1 MVSEMNESA
10 PIGTANRKRRPA
22 RERIIEAAT
31 REFVASGFEGARI
44 ERICERAKSNPKTL
58 YTHFRSKADVYV
70 AVLEEA
76 LAGLRARERTID
88 VAHAGPLEG
97 LLTLFDFLC
106 EHFRT
111 HPELV
116 RLLSNENIERG
127 QYIRTSGKI
136 AEMSSPVLRM
146 IEVLISRGQED
157 GSLRRSIEPLTLYV
171 MMAGLAQFY
180 ISNVHTLST
189 IFEFDLG
196 AEDWRDRHNA
206 TARTMLA
213 AFLQAPQ
220 ELSETE

>member
-1 MVSEMNESA
+1 M
-10 PIGTANRKRRPA
+10 
-22 RERIIEAAT
+22 
-31 REFVASGFEGARI
+31 
-44 ERICERAKSNPKTL
+44 
-58 YTHFRSKADVYV
+58 

-88 VAHAGPLEG
+88 IDHSKPLDG

-106 EHFRT
+106 DHFRS

-127 QYIRTSGKI
+127 QYIRTSEKI

-146 IEVLISRGQED
+146 IEALISRGQKD
-157 GSLRRSIEPLTLYV
+157 GTLRQSLDPLTLYV

-189 IFEFDLG
+189 IFEFDL
-196 AEDWRDRHNA
+196 ASEDWRDQHNT
-206 TARTMLA
+206 TARTMLE
-213 AFLQAPQ
+213 AFLRAPGDGA
-220 ELSETE
+220 

>member
-1 MVSEMNESA
+1 MNESA
-10 PIGTANRKRRPA
+10 PILRKKRRPA

-31 REFVASGFEGARI
+31 QEFVASGFEGARI

-58 YTHFRSKADVYV
+58 YTHFRSKAEVYV

-76 LAGLRARERTID
+76 LAGLRAREQTID
-88 VAHAGPLEG
+88 VANADPLEG

-106 EHFRT
+106 DHFRT

-127 QYIRTSGKI
+127 EYIRTSEKI
-136 AEMSSPVLRM
+136 AKMSSPVLEM
-146 IEVLISRGQED
+146 IEVFISRGQRD
-157 GSLRRSIEPLTLYV
+157 GTLRQALDPLTLYV

-189 IFEFDLG
+189 IFESDLADEG
-196 AEDWRDRHNA
+196 WRDQHNE
-206 TARTMLA
+206 TAHTMLE
-213 AFLQAPQ
+213 AFLRAPA
-220 ELSETE
+220 SAGTPG